1 MPSRIPRIFLVAWAL
16 FWILMITVQ
25 LQDYVSSGR
34 RQYWQPVLWESSSAV
49 ILSILL
55 LTQRWLMFPYDY
67 LLERPRRW
75 FALQMAWLPLY
86 WLLFT
91 PLVYALR
98 HGVYS
103 LLDAHYS
110 HGPWLQVFFNEAV
123 KISLFFAI
131 FVVILFGIL
140 SYQALLREREQA
152 LLADQLMRETQL
164 HRLTQ
169 QIQPHFLFNALN
181 TISQLMHV
189 DVEKAD
195 ATLIQLAD
203 LLRATLEMSEQHQT
217 SLETEL
223 QLARA
228 YARLMG
234 ERFADR
240 VEISW
245 EIDPR
250 TQACMVPVMSLQP
263 LLENI
268 FKHTVEQRRQKT
280 HINIVAICENGQLLL
295 RLDDDLGTLMPG
307 DGDGKGIGLRN
318 LRARL
323 QTLHGDQAG
332 LTLTQLM
339 PAGVRAEMS
348 LPCAC

>member
-1 MPSRIPRIFLVAWAL
+1 MIRRIPRIFIVAWVL
-16 FWILMITVQ
+16 FWVLMMTVQ
-25 LQDYVSSGR
+25 LQDYINSGR
-34 RQYWQPVLWESSSAV
+34 RQYWQPVLWESSSAF
-49 ILSILL
+49 ILSMLW
-55 LTQRWLMFPYDY
+55 LTQRSLMFPYDY
-67 LLERPRRW
+67 LLEHPRRW
-75 FALQMAWLPLY
+75 FTLQMAWLPLY
-86 WLLFT
+86 WILFT
-91 PLVYALR
+91 PLVYGLR
-98 HGVYS
+98 HGVYA

-123 KISLFFAI
+123 KITLFFVI

-140 SYQALLREREQA
+140 SYQALLREKQQA
-152 LLADQLMRETQL
+152 LLAEQLMRETQL

-181 TISQLMHV
+181 TVSQLMHV
-189 DVEKAD
+189 DIEKAD

-203 LLRATLEMSEQHQT
+203 LLRATLNMSEQHET
-217 SLETEL
+217 SLATEL

-228 YARLMG
+228 YAHLMG
-234 ERFADR
+234 ERFAER
-240 VEISW
+240 VEIIW

-250 TQACMVPVMSLQP
+250 THACMVPVMSLQP

-268 FKHTVEQRRQKT
+268 FKHTVEQRRHKT
-280 HINIVAICENGQLLL
+280 HINIVSTCNDGQLLL

-307 DGDGKGIGLRN
+307 DGTGIGLRN

-323 QTLHGDQAG
+323 QTLYGDQAS
-332 LTLTQLM
+332 LTLVQLT

-348 LPCAC
+348 VPCVC